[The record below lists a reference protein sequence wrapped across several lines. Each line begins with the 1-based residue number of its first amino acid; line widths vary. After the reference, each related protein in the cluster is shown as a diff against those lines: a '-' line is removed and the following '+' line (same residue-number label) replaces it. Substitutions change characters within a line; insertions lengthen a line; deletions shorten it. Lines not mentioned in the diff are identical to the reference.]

1 MKRIGLSILA
11 AVLMMGA
18 SARAQLST
26 ATLFGTVT
34 DNTGALV
41 PNATITLTQTD
52 TNFTR
57 VAKSNDQ
64 GDYRAEFLPIGSYTA
79 KVEAAN
85 FQVFT
90 QKGIVLT
97 ATQQA
102 NINFSLHVGTETTVV
117 EVTSEVPIVNL
128 GNSTL
133 SRTVDS
139 IEVDNLPLVGRNA
152 YRLLDLTPGVQ
163 SNTFENTVGF
173 PAQHVIIN
181 GSPDDLVGEVS
192 YYLDGGLNMTGL
204 RNTGNALPNPDTIQ
218 EFVVQ
223 TNNFSAEYGRTG
235 AGIVTVV
242 TKSGTNQV
250 HGSAFEFHR
259 ETNFNATS
267 HAQASKTPL
276 HVNNFGATLGGP
288 VIKDKT
294 FLFGSYGGLRQV
306 SPQTFNTVVPDALQ
320 RVGNF
325 SENLPTTTPATGL
338 GACATKLNAADIA
351 NTNYGGKF
359 FVCDPV
365 THQPIAGNRA
375 DLDTNYSRLLD
386 PVAAAVLSQNVPLP
400 SPGRTD
406 NRYIGNMG
414 LPNTTNEFLIK
425 GDQQLGKSHRLTLDY
440 FQSNGSQ
447 LLLPSGSSVGTWAIS
462 NYSYRQQTANA
473 SDVWTLGKAVNQ
485 IWLSY
490 TRMNAGRSSQPAKSL
505 ADYGSELNVQGPP
518 QLPQIS
524 VGGFFTLG
532 NQISGPVAG
541 TNVYGL
547 RDVYTTSRGRH
558 TFFVG
563 AEGYLEKDVQ
573 QTLLNDYGVFA
584 FANTTVPST
593 ASAQASYVKTGAA
606 ISDFLI
612 GHANTY
618 GQDSPDDA
626 NANYWN
632 WGIFAQD
639 DWRFTPRLTV
649 NLGLRYDIQTAP
661 TDTQRRYSIFK
672 PGVQSTVSPTAIQGQ
687 LFPGDPGVPVGGV
700 DTNYNHISPRLGF
713 ALDAFGDGKTVVHG
727 AAGLFFGTIS
737 GNMWELPQNF
747 QPFAVR
753 FTNAF
758 SHVISMKSLYSTD
771 PSDFPNPTNPASS
784 VGVSPFPY
792 YYNAAN
798 PRYVAPSALTFLQQG
813 FRWPSNYQINFG
825 VQQQLSKDLALSINY
840 VGAFNRKLPF
850 VIDENAPIFNAA
862 NPGINTA
869 ANFNCRRPY
878 LAEPFGTGTACPG
891 TLVAAQK
898 YMAGASV
905 IESGQNLNYNGLQ
918 VTVDKRLSHNISVI
932 GFYVWSKTLGTASL
946 QTTGNIGN
954 SAATAPEDYHNLYLD
969 KQRADNDRTH
979 VGTISVVWKSDYFD
993 NYNRAVRMAF
1003 NGWTVSAIAT
1013 FQSGAPLA
1021 IITGTDDNLDGNIN
1035 DRPNLTTGQLPAT
1048 NIASKSVAPYKWFD
1062 SAGFCTSGKT
1072 GCPGVGPGN
1081 LDGTVRV
1088 NALTGPGLRDI
1099 DTSIFRDIT
1108 IYERTKLQIR
1118 GDVINV
1124 FNIFNPSNPGLNLS
1138 SASTAGL
1145 ISSGLTQGN
1154 TGGARVIQIGGRILW

>member
-1 MKRIGLSILA
+1 MKQIRLAILA
-11 AVLMMGA
+11 IVLTMTV
-18 SARAQLST
+18 SAWAQLST

-34 DNTGALV
+34 DNTGAV
-41 PNATITLTQTD
+41 IPNATITLTQVD

-57 VAKSNDQ
+57 TVKANEQ
-64 GDYRAEFLPIGSYTA
+64 GQYRAEFLPIGSYTA
-79 KVEAAN
+79 KVEAGG
-85 FQVFT
+85 FQPMV
-90 QKGIVLT
+90 QSGIALT
-97 ATQQA
+97 ATQHA
-102 NINFSLHVGTETTVV
+102 DLNFTLSVGMESTVV
-117 EVTSEVPIVNL
+117 QVTSEVPLVNL

-250 HGSAFEFHR
+250 HGSVFEFHR
-259 ETNFNATS
+259 ETNFDATS
-267 HAQASKTPL
+267 HGQSSKTPL

-288 VIKDKT
+288 VIKNKT

-306 SPQTFNTVVPDALQ
+306 NPVNFNTVVPDALQ

-325 SENLPTTTPATGL
+325 SENLPTTTPVSGL
-338 GACATKLNAADIA
+338 GACATALNAADRA

-359 FVCDPV
+359 FVCNPV

-375 DLDTNYSRLLD
+375 DLNANYKALLD

-400 SPGRTD
+400 SGGRTD
-406 NRYIGNMG
+406 NRFIGNMG
-414 LPNTTNEFLIK
+414 LPNSTNEFLIK
-425 GDQQLGKSHRLTLDY
+425 GDQQLGQSHRLTLDY

-447 LLLPSGSSVGTWAIS
+447 LLLPSNSTLGTWAIS
-462 NYSYRQQTANA
+462 NYAYRQQTANA
-473 SDVWTLGKAVNQ
+473 SDVWTHGSAVNQ

-524 VGGFFTLG
+524 VAGFFSLN

-547 RDVYTTSRGRH
+547 RDVYTTTHGDH
-558 TFFVG
+558 TLFFG
-563 AEGYLEKDVQ
+563 GEGYLEKDVQ

-584 FANTTVPST
+584 YTNTTVPNT
-593 ASAQASYVKTGAA
+593 ASAQAAYLKTGVAMA
-606 ISDFLI
+606 DFLI
-612 GHANTY
+612 GRPNSFS
-618 GQDSPDDA
+618 QDSPDNA

-632 WGIFAQD
+632 WGLFAED
-639 DWRFTPRLTV
+639 DWRITRRLTL

-672 PGVQSTVSPTAIQGQ
+672 PGVQSTVSPTAILGQ

-700 DTNYNHISPRLGF
+700 DTNYNHVSPRVGF
-713 ALDAFGDGKTVVHG
+713 AFDPFGNGKTVFHG

-758 SHVISMKSLYSTD
+758 THVTSMKNLYSSD
-771 PSDFPNPTNPASS
+771 PADFPNPTNPASPI
-784 VGVSPFPY
+784 GVSPFPY
-792 YYNAAN
+792 FYSKSN

-813 FRWPSNYQINFG
+813 FRWPYNDQFNVG
-825 VQQQLSKDLALSINY
+825 VQQQLAKDLALSINY
-840 VGAFNRKLPF
+840 VGVLNRKLPF
-850 VIDENAPIFNAA
+850 IIDENAPVFNTVAPA
-862 NPGINTA
+862 NNTTN
-869 ANFNCRRPY
+869 NFNCRRPY
-878 LAEPFGTGTACPG
+878 LAEPFGAGTACPG
-891 TLVAAQK
+891 TLVPGRN

-905 IESGQNLNYNGLQ
+905 IQSGQNLNYNGLQ
-918 VTVDKRLSHNISVI
+918 VTVEKRLSHSVSVI
-932 GFYVWSKTLGTASL
+932 GFYVWSKSLGTASL

-954 SAATAPEDYHNLYLD
+954 SAGTMPEDYYNIGLE

-979 VGTISVVWKSDYFD
+979 VSTTSVVWKPDYYKGD
-993 NYNRAVRMAF
+993 NRFARF
-1003 NGWTVSAIAT
+1003 GLNGWTVSTIVT
-1013 FQSGAPLA
+1013 FQSGLPLA
-1021 IITGTDDNLDGNIN
+1021 IITGTDDNRDGTVN
-1035 DRPNLTTGQLPAT
+1035 DRPNLTTGRIPAT
-1048 NIASKSVAPYKWFD
+1048 GIAPKSAAPYQWFNP
-1062 SAGFCTSGKT
+1062 AGFCTSGT
-1072 GCPGVGPGN
+1072 AGCLGTGPGN
-1081 LDGTVRV
+1081 LDGTLRV
-1088 NALTGPGLRDI
+1088 NTLNGPGMRNVDA
-1099 DTSIFRDIT
+1099 SIFRDIT

-1118 GDVINV
+1118 ADAVNV
-1124 FNIFNPSNPGLNLS
+1124 FNIFNPDKPGLTLS
-1138 SASTAGL
+1138 SAATAG
-1145 ISSGLTQGN
+1145 IITNGLPQGN
-1154 TGGARVIQIGGRILW
+1154 AGGARVIQIGGRVLW

>member
-1 MKRIGLSILA
+1 MKRIGLSIV
-11 AVLMMGA
+11 AVVMMMGA
-18 SARAQLST
+18 SAGAQLST

-41 PNATITLTQTD
+41 PDATVTLTQTD

-57 VAKSNDQ
+57 VVKSNDQ
-64 GDYRAEFLPIGSYTA
+64 GEYRAEFLPIGSYTA
-79 KVEAAN
+79 KVEAPN

-90 QKGIVLT
+90 QKGILLT

-102 NINFSLHVGTETTVV
+102 NLNFSLRLGTETTVV

-163 SNTFENTVGF
+163 ANTFENTVGF

-250 HGSAFEFHR
+250 HGSVFEFHR

-276 HVNNFGATLGGP
+276 HINNFGATLGGP

-306 SPQTFNTVVPDALQ
+306 SPVNFNTVVPDALQ
-320 RVGNF
+320 RAGNF
-325 SENLPTTTPATGL
+325 SENLPTTIPTAGL
-338 GACATKLNAADIA
+338 GACATKLNAADVA

-375 DLDTNYSRLLD
+375 DLDGNYKNLLD
-386 PVAAAVLSQNVPLP
+386 PVAAAVLNQNVPMP

-406 NRYIGNMG
+406 NRYVGNMG

-425 GDQQLGKSHRLTLDY
+425 GDQQLGKDHRLTLDY

-490 TRMNAGRSSQPAKSL
+490 TRMNAGRASQPAKSL

-524 VGGFFTLG
+524 VSGFFTLG

-584 FANTTVPST
+584 FANTAVPTT
-593 ASAQASYVKTGAA
+593 ASAQASYVKTGVA

-612 GHANTY
+612 GHPNTY
-618 GQDSPDDA
+618 GQDSPDNA

-639 DWRFTPRLTV
+639 DWRFTPRLTL

-672 PGVQSTVSPTAIQGQ
+672 PGVQSTVSPTAILGQ

-700 DTNYNHISPRLGF
+700 DTNYNHFSPRLGF

-747 QPFAVR
+747 QPFSVR

-758 SHVISMKSLYSTD
+758 SHVVSMKSLYSTD
-771 PSDFPNPTNPASS
+771 PSDFPNPTNPSS
-784 VGVSPFPY
+784 PVGVSPFPY
-792 YYNAAN
+792 YYNASN

-840 VGAFNRKLPF
+840 VGALNRKLPF
-850 VIDENAPIFNAA
+850 VIDENAPIFNTVSPA
-862 NPGINTA
+862 NNTTT
-869 ANFNCRRPY
+869 NFNCRRPY
-878 LAEPFGTGTACPG
+878 LAEPFGAGTACPG
-891 TLVAAQK
+891 TLATGQK

-918 VTVDKRLSHNISVI
+918 VTVDKRLSHNVSVI

-954 SAATAPEDYHNLYLD
+954 SANTAPEDYHNLYLD

-979 VGTISVVWKSDYFD
+979 LGTVSVVWKSDYFD
-993 NYNRAVRMAF
+993 NHNRAVRMAF

-1013 FQSGAPLA
+1013 FQSGLPLA
-1021 IITGTDDNLDGNIN
+1021 IITGTDDNKDGNIN
-1035 DRPNLTTGQLPAT
+1035 DRPNLTTGRLPAT
-1048 NIASKSVAPYKWFD
+1048 NIAPKSVAPYQWFN
-1062 SAGFCTSGKT
+1062 SAGFCASGTT
-1072 GCPGVGPGN
+1072 GCSGVGPGN

-1088 NALTGPGLRDI
+1088 NALNGPGLRDV

-1118 GDVINV
+1118 GDAINV
-1124 FNIFNPSNPGLNLS
+1124 FNIFNPSNPGLTLS
-1138 SASTAGL
+1138 SASSAGL
-1145 ISSGLTQGN
+1145 ITSGVTLGN

>member
-11 AVLMMGA
+11 VVMMMGA
-18 SARAQLST
+18 SAKAQLST

-57 VAKSNDQ
+57 VIKSNDQ
-64 GDYRAEFLPIGSYTA
+64 GEYRAEFLPIGSYTA
-79 KVEAAN
+79 KVEAPN

-102 NINFSLHVGTETTVV
+102 NLNFSLQVGTETTVV

-242 TKSGTNQV
+242 TKSGTNQL
-250 HGSAFEFHR
+250 HGSVFEFHR

-267 HAQASKTPL
+267 HAQPSKTPL
-276 HVNNFGATLGGP
+276 HINNFGATLGGP

-306 SPQTFNTVVPDALQ
+306 SPVNFNTVVPDALQ

-325 SENLPTTTPATGL
+325 SENLPTTAPVTGL
-338 GACATKLNAADIA
+338 GACATALNAADKA

-375 DLDTNYSRLLD
+375 DLDKNYTSLLD
-386 PVAAAVLSQNVPLP
+386 PVAAAVLNQNVPLP

-425 GDQQLGKSHRLTLDY
+425 GDQQLGKNHRLTLDY

-490 TRMNAGRSSQPAKSL
+490 TRMNAGRDSQPGKSL

-584 FANTTVPST
+584 FANTAVPTT
-593 ASAQASYVKTGAA
+593 ASAQASYVKTGVA

-618 GQDSPDDA
+618 GQDSPDNA

-632 WGIFAQD
+632 WGVFAQD

-661 TDTQRRYSIFK
+661 TDTLRRYSIFK

-687 LFPGDPGVPVGGV
+687 LFPGDPGVPAGGV

-758 SHVISMKSLYSTD
+758 PHVVSMKNLYSTD
-771 PSDFPNPTNPASS
+771 PADFPNPTNPSS
-784 VGVSPFPY
+784 PIGVSPFPY
-792 YYNAAN
+792 YYNPSN

-840 VGAFNRKLPF
+840 VGALNRKLPF
-850 VIDENAPIFNAA
+850 VIDENAPIFNTA
-862 NPGINTA
+862 NPANNTTT
-869 ANFNCRRPY
+869 NFNCRRPY
-878 LAEPFGTGTACPG
+878 QAEPFGAGTACPG
-891 TLVAAQK
+891 TLVTGQK

-918 VTVDKRLSHNISVI
+918 VTMDKRLSHNVSVI

-954 SAATAPEDYHNLYLD
+954 SANTSPEDYHNLYLD

-979 VGTISVVWKSDYFD
+979 IGTISVVWKSNYFD

-1003 NGWTVSAIAT
+1003 NGWTISAIAT

-1021 IITGTDDNLDGNIN
+1021 IITGTDDNRDGNIN
-1035 DRPNLTTGQLPAT
+1035 DRPNLTTGRLPAT

-1062 SAGFCTSGKT
+1062 SAGFCASGT
-1072 GCPGVGPGN
+1072 AGCSGVGPGN

-1118 GDVINV
+1118 GDAINV
-1124 FNIFNPSNPGLNLS
+1124 FNIFNPSNPGLTLS
-1138 SASTAGL
+1138 SASSAGL
-1145 ISSGLTQGN
+1145 ITNGVTQGN